1 MFLASTKKSRPSF
14 FVFQMCEL
22 EVEMSL
28 VKVMTHGEG
37 SVCTGQ
43 GGTDGA
49 EATWGANMPNMP
61 DDFADPCDVLGRLLH
76 WENPQPSPTQRCKSV
91 YLCVEVRV

>member
-22 EVEMSL
+22 EVEISL

-37 SVCTGQ
+37 SVCTG
-43 GGTDGA
+43 
-49 EATWGANMPNMP
+49 
-61 DDFADPCDVLGRLLH
+61 
-76 WENPQPSPTQRCKSV
+76 
-91 YLCVEVRV
+91 